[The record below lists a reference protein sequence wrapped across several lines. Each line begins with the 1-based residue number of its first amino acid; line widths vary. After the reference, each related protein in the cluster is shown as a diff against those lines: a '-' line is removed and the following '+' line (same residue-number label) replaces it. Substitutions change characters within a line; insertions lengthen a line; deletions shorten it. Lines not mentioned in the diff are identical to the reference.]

1 MSAMIAMAPAAAIVL
16 VVYVGCSIWSAQVS
30 MTNAKLTAKGSY
42 VGLAQ
47 YFKLFGNTRWQ
58 ESVWHLVIIGPI
70 FIAVTLALGVFLAI
84 MIDQKVRGESFFRTI
99 CLYPFSMSFV
109 VTGLVW
115 QWLLNP
121 SVGIE
126 KLMVD
131 FGFTSF
137 RFNWIVTEEK
147 VVYTIIIA
155 LVWHG
160 SGLVMAIA
168 LAGLR
173 GIDEDIWKAARIDGI
188 PVWKTYMF
196 IVIPMLGASMASASV
211 LLVLGVVRLY
221 DIVVSMTN
229 GRPGFGSEVPAKFVI
244 DNLTERQ
251 DIGLATAAATL
262 MLIAVLAF
270 VVPWSYIQ
278 HRRQLSGRA

>member
-1 MSAMIAMAPAAAIVL
+1 M
-16 VVYVGCSIWSAQVS
+16 
-30 MTNAKLTAKGSY
+30 MTRST
-42 VGLAQ
+42 V
-47 YFKLFGNTRWQ
+47 
-58 ESVWHLVIIGPI
+58 
-70 FIAVTLALGVFLAI
+70 
-84 MIDQKVRGESFFRTI
+84 M
-99 CLYPFSMSFV
+99 
-109 VTGLVW
+109 
-115 QWLLNP
+115 LNP

-126 KLMVD
+126 KLMLD

-137 RFNWIVTEEK
+137 KFNWIVTESM

-188 PVWKTYMF
+188 PAWKTYLF
-196 IVIPMLGASMASASV
+196 IIIPMLGASLASASI

-229 GRPGFGSEVPAKFVI
+229 GGPGFGSEVPAKFVI

-251 DIGLATAAATL
+251 DIGQATAAATL
-262 MLIAVLAF
+262 MLIAVLA
-270 VVPWSYIQ
+270 VVAPWSYLQ
-278 HRRQLSGRA
+278 YRREQRGRTA

>member
-1 MSAMIAMAPAAAIVL
+1 MIAMAPAAAIVL
-16 VVYVGCSIWSAQVS
+16 VVYVGCSIWSAKVS
-30 MTNAKLTAKGSY
+30 MTNSKLMANGSY

-47 YFKLFGNTRWQ
+47 YFKLFSNTRWQ
-58 ESVWHLVIIGPI
+58 ESVWHLVIIGPF
-70 FIAVTLALGVFLAI
+70 FIAITLAIGVFLAI

-99 CLYPFSMSFV
+99 YLYPFSMSFV

-137 RFNWIVTEEK
+137 KFNWIVTESM
-147 VVYTIIIA
+147 VVYTIILA

-160 SGLVMAIA
+160 SGLVMAIS

-188 PVWKTYMF
+188 PAWKTYIF
-196 IVIPMLGASMASASV
+196 IIIPMLGASMASATI

-229 GRPGFGSEVPAKFVI
+229 GGPGFGSEVPAKFVI

-251 DIGLATAAATL
+251 DIGIATAAATL
-262 MLIAVLAF
+262 MLIAVLAI
-270 VVPWSYIQ
+270 VAPWSYLQ
-278 HRRQLSGRA
+278 HRRAMSGRTA